1 MFPLTSAIW
10 PALSSSGGIY
20 LICPPDH
27 SVAEL
32 ARSSP
37 RSCTCQLIA
46 LQVDY
51 PSLIF
56 KVRHCFPVKFM
67 AIQQFSWNPAGGCVC
82 INNTWNISIYVFN
95 ILQYICIIYIIFRC
109 LSASSALLPTWPVSA
124 SLEVSWSSHVLA
136 LARRTARE
144 EPAFSTAFGA
154 VGGHILG
161 QGKWI
166 SIISNDEASNYIQC
180 DFGIFGETKSI
191 T

>member
-95 ILQYICIIYIIFRC
+95 I
-109 LSASSALLPTWPVSA
+109 SA